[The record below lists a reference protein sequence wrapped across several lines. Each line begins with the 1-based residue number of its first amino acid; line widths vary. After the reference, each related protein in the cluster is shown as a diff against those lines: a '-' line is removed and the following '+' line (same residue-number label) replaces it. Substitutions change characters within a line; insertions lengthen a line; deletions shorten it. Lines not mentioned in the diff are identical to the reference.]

1 MADHPIDDS
10 NLPSYHHPILRDLQ
24 EDLTRAY
31 DTYNC
36 LRGCKDRYLPQEEQE
51 PPESYKARLERSV
64 FSDFYRASIHAFSG
78 ILSKFSLDDPPPTLE
93 TFQDNID
100 LEGNSLVAWFMHVD
114 TCMLRDGGIALQVE
128 MPSALPSNA
137 AQETILG
144 RRPYLVYRTR
154 SRVLNWRT
162 SSNNGIEELE
172 QVTFL
177 EYIEEEDGAFGI
189 KLSPRYKVITRGEW
203 YLIRI
208 DSNENNDLQPT
219 VEDYGEYIGAN
230 GTKLNIVPVIWY
242 STEQSGFGHG
252 ELPLRQV
259 VEHSLEHFQQRSDLR
274 EKTHK
279 CAMPVPVIIGQVPP
293 PPGQPRK
300 KTVIGPNS
308 VIELQ
313 EGGSFTFAE
322 PSATSLIEQRAQ
334 IDEVTKLISR
344 QTLGF
349 LYGDSGP
356 YKNITRTSLEG
367 SHTEST
373 ILRIAQRKSS
383 AMQSLMQIWCLFTGE
398 PLDSSAGLRMS
409 SSIYEKPMEA
419 SDVDQLHK
427 LTGNVE
433 LVSRRSA
440 IEELQRSGRLKVT
453 TSVDEEIKRI
463 DEQKP
468 RIDEGNSEPVIEEEL
483 VV

>member
-1 MADHPIDDS
+1 MDIKTDHPIDDPS
-10 NLPSYHHPILRDLQ
+10 LPSYHHPVLRDLQ

-36 LRGCKDRYLPQEEQE
+36 LRGCKERYLPKEEEE
-51 PPESYKARLERSV
+51 PPDSYKARLERSV
-64 FSDFYRASIHAFSG
+64 FSDFYRSSIHAFSG
-78 ILSKFSLDDPPPTLE
+78 ILSKFSLENPPPLLE
-93 TFQDNID
+93 QFQDDID
-100 LEGNSLVAWFMHVD
+100 LEGNSLEAWFMHVD
-114 TCMLRDGGIALQVE
+114 SCMLRDGGIALQVE
-128 MPSALPSNA
+128 MPSELPPNA
-137 AQETILG
+137 GQETLQN
-144 RRPYLVYRTR
+144 RRPYFIYHTR

-162 SSNNGIEELE
+162 SISNGIEQLE

-177 EYIEEEDGAFGI
+177 EYIEEQDGPFGI
-189 KLSPRYKVITRGEW
+189 KISPRYKLITRGEW
-203 YLIRI
+203 YLIKIERNG
-208 DSNENNDLQPT
+208 SNELQAII
-219 VEDYGEYIGAN
+219 EESGEYIGAN

-242 STEQSGFGHG
+242 STDQAGFGHG

-279 CAMPVPVIIGQVPP
+279 CAMPVPVIIGQAPP

-313 EGGSFTFAE
+313 EGGSFVFAE

-334 IDEVTKLISR
+334 IDEVTKLIAR

-383 AMQSLMQIWCLFTGE
+383 AMQYLMQIWCSFTGE
-398 PLDSSAGLRMS
+398 PLNSSAGLRMS

-468 RIDEGNSEPVIEEEL
+468 RVDQEPVIEEEL